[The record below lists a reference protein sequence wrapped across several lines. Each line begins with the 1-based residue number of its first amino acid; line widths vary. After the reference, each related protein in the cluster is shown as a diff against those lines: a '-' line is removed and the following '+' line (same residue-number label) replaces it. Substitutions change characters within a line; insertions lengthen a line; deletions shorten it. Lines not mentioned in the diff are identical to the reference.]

1 MQSWNN
7 LFFAVAEVSLVIVV
21 DTFEKALK
29 VMRTKAVLVSLLVML
44 TLGCS
49 GGQDAKFM
57 LGQKLMLDMRYY
69 CADGT
74 PAERCKTPVTTLLPE
89 FADIIRQ
96 GHIGGVILFAENLDN
111 SRQIIELNYALQQL
125 AKEAGLPPLFI
136 AIDQEGGRV
145 ARLPDEVATRY
156 VGNMAIG
163 ATYPLYNTAF
173 AERVNKGIA
182 TSIRLLG
189 FNVNFAP
196 TVDVNVNAD
205 NPVINVRSY
214 GEEAQMVAE
223 LGAAAVAA
231 LQSENIL
238 SALKHFP
245 GHGDTHTDS
254 HTGLPRVDHDLA
266 TVEAVDL
273 LPFSYA
279 IGQHNAPAMIMTAH
293 IQYPLLD
300 DTRFKAL
307 DGEDTLVP
315 ATLSHK
321 ILTGLLR
328 NKMGY
333 EGIIVTDALDMAGI
347 AHYVDHKNAVI
358 KTFNAGADIA
368 LMPYAVRNPQSISRF
383 WALYEQWAEAIKRGD
398 IDREQT
404 QLSVKRI
411 LQAKQQFQLEEF
423 IQQPLAERVQAAR
436 ERLPMEANQ
445 QTEMALAS
453 AALTQVYNRGA
464 LPLKGN
470 RYYVVMP
477 DTARCMA
484 MTAALL
490 KRQPDLQLTCKA
502 LTEID
507 SEGVLPDL
515 SGTDAV
521 IVGDITPQHSL
532 AEMGGMAD
540 LAVWRNRPDKATQ
553 SAWIRRL
560 LVSAG
565 EQSVGAV
572 FIALRAPYSI
582 SDYRHLA
589 GAAVATF
596 GYNVTVT
603 KAGDNHAAEAQGA
616 VFDALAEGLLGRSP
630 MPGKSPVTIE

>member
-1 MQSWNN
+1 
-7 LFFAVAEVSLVIVV
+7 
-21 DTFEKALK
+21 
-29 VMRTKAVLVSLLVML
+29 MRTKAVLVSLLVML
-44 TLGCS
+44 TVGCS
-49 GGQDAKFM
+49 GGQDSEFM

-74 PAERCKTPVTTLLPE
+74 PAESCKTPVTTLLPE
-89 FADIIRQ
+89 FAEIIRQ
-96 GHIGGVILFAENLDN
+96 GQIGGVILFAENLDN
-111 SRQIIELNYALQQL
+111 SQQIIELNYAIQQL

-163 ATYPLYNTAF
+163 ATYPLYNTTF

-182 TSIRLLG
+182 KSIGQLG

-214 GEEAQMVAE
+214 GEDPQMVAE

-273 LPFSYA
+273 LPFRYA
-279 IGQHNAPAMIMTAH
+279 IEQGQAPAMIMTAH

-307 DGEDTLVP
+307 DGKDTLVP

-321 ILTGLLR
+321 ILTGILR

-333 EGIIVTDALDMAGI
+333 QGIIVTDALDMAGI

-383 WALYEQWAEAIKRGD
+383 WELYKQWVQAMSSGE
-398 IDREQT
+398 IDRQQT

-411 LQAKQQFQLEEF
+411 LQAKQQFELDEF
-423 IQQPLAERVQAAR
+423 TRKPLAERIQSAVDT
-436 ERLPMEANQ
+436 LPGEENQ
-445 QTEMALAS
+445 RTEMALAS
-453 AALTQVYNRGA
+453 AALTQVYNRGV
-464 LPLKGN
+464 LPLRGS
-470 RYYVVMP
+470 RFYVVMP
-477 DTARCMA
+477 DEARCIA
-484 MTAALL
+484 MTTALL
-490 KRQPDLQLTCKA
+490 KLQSGLQLTCDA
-502 LTEID
+502 LTAID
-507 SEGVLPDL
+507 PDKALPDL
-515 SGTDAV
+515 NDTDAV

-540 LAVWRNRPDKATQ
+540 LSAWRNRPDKNTQ
-553 SAWIRRL
+553 EAWVRRL
-560 LVSAG
+560 LVGAG
-565 EQSVGAV
+565 EQSVNAV
-572 FIALRAPYSI
+572 FVALRAPYLI

-603 KAGDNHAAEAQGA
+603 GAEEDGIARAHGA
-616 VFDALAEGLLGRSP
+616 VFTALAEGLLGRSP
-630 MPGKSPVTIE
+630 MPGKSPVTIEE

>member
-205 NPVINVRSY
+205 NPVINVRS
-214 GEEAQMVAE
+214 
-223 LGAAAVAA
+223 
-231 LQSENIL
+231 
-238 SALKHFP
+238 
-245 GHGDTHTDS
+245 
-254 HTGLPRVDHDLA
+254 
-266 TVEAVDL
+266 
-273 LPFSYA
+273 
-279 IGQHNAPAMIMTAH
+279 
-293 IQYPLLD
+293 
-300 DTRFKAL
+300 
-307 DGEDTLVP
+307 
-315 ATLSHK
+315 
-321 ILTGLLR
+321 
-328 NKMGY
+328 
-333 EGIIVTDALDMAGI
+333 
-347 AHYVDHKNAVI
+347 
-358 KTFNAGADIA
+358 
-368 LMPYAVRNPQSISRF
+368 
-383 WALYEQWAEAIKRGD
+383 
-398 IDREQT
+398 
-404 QLSVKRI
+404 
-411 LQAKQQFQLEEF
+411 
-423 IQQPLAERVQAAR
+423 
-436 ERLPMEANQ
+436 
-445 QTEMALAS
+445 
-453 AALTQVYNRGA
+453 
-464 LPLKGN
+464 
-470 RYYVVMP
+470 
-477 DTARCMA
+477 
-484 MTAALL
+484 
-490 KRQPDLQLTCKA
+490 
-502 LTEID
+502 
-507 SEGVLPDL
+507 
-515 SGTDAV
+515 
-521 IVGDITPQHSL
+521 
-532 AEMGGMAD
+532 
-540 LAVWRNRPDKATQ
+540 
-553 SAWIRRL
+553 
-560 LVSAG
+560 
-565 EQSVGAV
+565 
-572 FIALRAPYSI
+572 
-582 SDYRHLA
+582 
-589 GAAVATF
+589 
-596 GYNVTVT
+596 
-603 KAGDNHAAEAQGA
+603 
-616 VFDALAEGLLGRSP
+616 
-630 MPGKSPVTIE
+630 